1 MITKTNIIMKLKRI
15 ICIIMAALMAVMSLS
30 ARSRKAPV
38 RVTCIGAS
46 ITEGATTPN
55 PPADSYPGQL
65 GRMLGDKYVVSNFG
79 VGGCTMLKKGD
90 CPYWE
95 KEAYQKALA
104 SEPDIVFID
113 LGGNDSKAINR
124 VYMDEFIKDACEMIA
139 SFQNLPTKP
148 RIIIMTPIVSFVVD
162 SNGIYDDIIC
172 RQVSPKTIEAASR
185 MKIEVLD
192 MHPVLNRH
200 PELMPDQIHPNREGS
215 EMMARKMYD
224 YLMAY
229 PEKPSPEMTV
239 DGMANNPFITHMYT
253 ADPSAHVWK
262 DGRLY
267 VYASHDIFPPRGCD
281 YMDRYHVFST
291 DDMINWTDHGEI
303 LNSGQ
308 VPWGRREGGY
318 MWAPDCAYKD
328 GTYYFY
334 FPHPSGTHTGNTW
347 KIGVA
352 TSRKP
357 ASDFKVQGYIEG
369 VPSYIDPCI
378 FMDDDGQ
385 AYIYNGGSSR
395 CYGGKLKDNMVE
407 LDGPMVEMQGLNDFH
422 EGAWIHKCNGIYYLS
437 YPDNHINENGKQY
450 NRIHYAMST
459 SPLGPWDY
467 KGILLEETDCDTSH
481 GSIVEYKG
489 QWYMFYHNCAL
500 SGRGN
505 LRSICF
511 DRLFYNEDGT
521 IRIVEQRNRSFL
533 ERY

>member
-422 EGAWIHKCNGIYYLS
+422 EGAWIHKRNGIYYLS

>member
-407 LDGPMVEMQGLNDFH
+407 LDGPMVEMQGLDDFH
-422 EGAWIHKCNGIYYLS
+422 EGAWIHKRNGIYYLS

>member
-65 GRMLGDKYVVSNFG
+65 GRILGDKYVVSNFG

-422 EGAWIHKCNGIYYLS
+422 EGAWIHKRNGIYYLS

>member
-1 MITKTNIIMKLKRI
+1 MKLKRI

-46 ITEGATTPN
+46 ITEGATTSN

-113 LGGNDSKAINR
+113 LGGNDSKAVNR

-422 EGAWIHKCNGIYYLS
+422 EGAWIHKRNGIYYLS
-437 YPDNHINENGKQY
+437 YPDNHINGNGKQY